1 MTKNGFSLIE
11 LMIVIAI
18 VAILA
23 AVAVPSYQ
31 SSVRKTNRQD
41 AREALLQFAS
51 AQEKYRLA
59 NSKYATASEF
69 ASELGYSG
77 NTFDSSAGKYQVSAV
92 NDLCATTEDSCYAV
106 KAVAQSGQDADTSCS
121 SFVLL
126 SDGRRG
132 SKATGATSWSFGAD
146 DKCW

>member
-1 MTKNGFSLIE
+1 MKQSGFSLIE

-41 AREALLQFAS
+41 AREVLLEFAS
-51 AQEKYRLA
+51 NQEKYRLA
-59 NSKYATASEF
+59 NSKYAKASEF

-77 NTFDSSAGKYQVSAV
+77 NTFSSSAGKYQVSAV
-92 NDLCATTEDSCYAV
+92 NNFCATTEDSCYAV
-106 KAVAQSGQDADTSCS
+106 QAVAQNGQDADTPCS
-121 SFVLL
+121 TFILL

-132 SKATGATSWSFGAD
+132 SKAAGATSWSFGAND
-146 DKCW
+146 NCW